1 MRIRK
6 STARQQAAVRYCE
19 QWLCIEFNGNIE
31 SFDECSH
38 FLSIYL
44 EEAKQT
50 EMEIGCEYEAYLWDI
65 D

>member
-6 STARQQAAVRYCE
+6 STKKQQAAVSYCE
-19 QWLCIEFNGNIE
+19 QWLCIKFNGNIE
-31 SFDECSH
+31 NFDECSH

-50 EMEIGCEYEAYLWDI
+50 EMELTCEYEAYLWDI